1 MLLLSTVSITFA
13 QKSKY
18 VVVISIDGFRPDFYR
33 QAEWPTPN
41 LHEMAQQ
48 GASSDG
54 VRGVFPT
61 VTYPSHTTIVT
72 GVLPNKHKIFH
83 NTPFEPTGQT
93 GRWNWENN
101 LIKSETIWDAAHKK
115 GLKTASIHWPVTV
128 GTQTVDYNIPETE
141 IEKNVAD
148 PLIQMRKFA
157 KPQGLFEE
165 IEREA
170 TGKLTAKAMDSD
182 YLTMDENIARMAAYV
197 LEKYKPNLTTVH
209 IFNLDHFEHKEGRNG
224 PSVMRAIAGADRA
237 VGKIMEAAERAGI
250 KDSTTFLIVGDHGFV
265 DIHAQLS
272 PNTWLVKAGLM
283 EKKKDRGNWKATFHP
298 QGGMAFLYLKD
309 KKDQQTLKQ
318 VQQILADLPASTKK
332 LFDIV
337 KPEDYQAIGADPEA
351 ALALTA
357 KQGFSFSDSFE
368 EPFLK
373 PAKGG
378 THGYFPNFKEIETG
392 FIAYGAD
399 IKSDVVIPTM
409 GLEDIAPIVAKLL
422 GLSMTNLDGVL
433 YPSVVK

>member
-1 MLLLSTVSITFA
+1 
-13 QKSKY
+13 
-18 VVVISIDGFRPDFYR
+18 
-33 QAEWPTPN
+33 
-41 LHEMAQQ
+41 
-48 GASSDG
+48 
-54 VRGVFPT
+54 
-61 VTYPSHTTIVT
+61 
-72 GVLPNKHKIFH
+72 
-83 NTPFEPTGQT
+83 
-93 GRWNWENN
+93 
-101 LIKSETIWDAAHKK
+101 
-115 GLKTASIHWPVTV
+115 
-128 GTQTVDYNIPETE
+128 
-141 IEKNVAD
+141 
-148 PLIQMRKFA
+148 
-157 KPQGLFEE
+157 
-165 IEREA
+165 
-170 TGKLTAKAMDSD
+170 
-182 YLTMDENIARMAAYV
+182 
-197 LEKYKPNLTTVH
+197 
-209 IFNLDHFEHKEGRNG
+209 
-224 PSVMRAIAGADRA
+224 
-237 VGKIMEAAERAGI
+237 MEAAERAGI

-272 PNTWLVKAGLM
+272 PNTCLVKAGLM

-332 LFDIV
+332 LFEIV

-357 KQGFSFSDSFE
+357 KQGFSFSDSFD

-422 GLSMTNLDGVL
+422 GLSITNLDGVL